1 MKRVVMTFADG
12 FEMVEALTVVDIL
25 RRGGVEILMC
35 SITDDLLLTSA
46 HQVKIQMDGFLKD
59 IDINTVDGIILPGG
73 MPGTTN
79 LANSTLVC
87 DWVKQLNAEKKL
99 VAAICAAP
107 TVLGKCGILADKK
120 ATCYPTHEKD
130 LNAREVIN
138 SQMVVVDENVV
149 TSRGMATAM
158 EFGFKLLSILTDD
171 ETSQKIRESVIFMY

>member
-12 FEMVEALTVVDIL
+12 FEMVEALSVVDIL
-25 RRGGVEILMC
+25 RRGGVEIIMC
-35 SITDDLLLTSA
+35 SITDDLLLTSS
-46 HQVKIQMDGFLKD
+46 HQVKIQMDGLLKD
-59 IDINTVDGIILPGG
+59 IDINSVDGIILPGG

-87 DWVKQLNAEKKL
+87 DWVNQLNAEKKL

-107 TVLGKCGILADKK
+107 TVLGKCGILADKT
-120 ATCYPTHEKD
+120 ATCYPKNEKD
-130 LNAREVIN
+130 LNARELVR

-158 EFGFKLLSILTDD
+158 EFGFTLLSILTDD
-171 ETSQKIRESVIFMY
+171 ETSQKVRESVIFMY